1 MKKPSRITVALIGW
15 ALASLCCFGNPAFA
29 LDLGQLEF
37 KNCELGKGITRTEA
51 QCAYLEVPENRAEPN
66 KRLLKIHVALIA
78 SRSRKVE
85 ADPVVMLAGGP
96 GQAASESFSQ
106 IAHAFD
112 RILEK
117 RHVLLIDQRGTGL
130 SHKLE
135 CDDDSDPESHLTG
148 DTATEIEAAALEAL
162 RTGVQKCAVELSKR
176 ADLRF
181 YTTTDATLDLE
192 DLRKATGAPQ
202 LNLVGFSYGTRV
214 AQQFAMHFPNS
225 TRSLIIDGI
234 APNQLILGSEHAQ
247 NLEVSLAQ
255 HFNNCTSD
263 PACQKRFGNPAE
275 TLSAVR
281 AQLKLDEREVR
292 INDPFTG
299 KPKTVKLSHDRALGV
314 LRFYAYGSQFAALIP
329 LLLDEAKLGRVEP
342 LLAQT
347 QMAGEDVQS
356 AISLGMH
363 FSVTCAEDAE
373 FLKIN
378 AADRDTLLGNQLP
391 KMLIETCKLWP
402 KGARAKDFFE
412 PLKSSIPSLL
422 ISGEYDP
429 VTPARYGDDVIKN
442 LSNAKHIV
450 VPKQGHINL
459 SAGCMPKIAARFL
472 DTLKPAELK
481 TKCVARIKPAPFFL
495 EFTGPSP

>member
-1 MKKPSRITVALIGW
+1 LNDTFHAMKKTTRTFQSST
-15 ALASLCCFGNPAFA
+15 LAIFLLAGLCLGSPAFA
-29 LDLGQLEF
+29 IDLGQLQF
-37 KNCELGKGITRTEA
+37 KNCELGTGLTRTEA
-51 QCAYLEVPENRAEPN
+51 QCAYLDVPENRADPK
-66 KRLLKIHVALIA
+66 KRMLKIHIALIA

-96 GQAASESFSQ
+96 GQAASEGFGQ
-106 IAHAFD
+106 ISRGFD

-130 SHKLE
+130 SHKLD
-135 CDDDSDPESHLTG
+135 CDQETDPES
-148 DTATEIEAAALEAL
+148 DDAAMETLLA
-162 RTGVQKCAVELSKR
+162 GVRQCAAELSKK

-192 DLRKATGAPQ
+192 DLRKAIGAPQ
-202 LNLVGFSYGTRV
+202 LNLAGFSYGTRV

-263 PACQKRFGNPAE
+263 PACKKRFGNPAE
-275 TLSAVR
+275 TLAAVR
-281 AQLKLDEREVR
+281 AQLRLDERDVR

-299 KPKTVKLSHDRALGV
+299 KSKSVKLSHDSALGV
-314 LRFYAYGSQFAALIP
+314 LRFYAYNSQFAALIP
-329 LLLDEAKLGRVEP
+329 LLLDEAKLGRIEP

-347 QMAGEDVQS
+347 QMSGEDLQS
-356 AISLGMH
+356 MISLGMH

-373 FLKIN
+373 FLKISE
-378 AADRDTLLGNQLP
+378 ADSETLLGNQLP
-391 KMLIETCKLWP
+391 SMLIEACKIWP
-402 KGARAKDFFE
+402 KGGRAKDFFQ
-412 PLKSSIPSLL
+412 PLKSAIPSLL

-429 VTPARYGDDVIKN
+429 VTPARYGEDVIKN
-442 LSNAKHIV
+442 LSNARHIV
-450 VPKQGHINL
+450 VSKQGHINL

-472 DTLKPAELK
+472 DTLKPADLK